1 MKLEYL
7 GGKLQS
13 MWEPLTLAENVDLQT
28 GNQERRGWRTQGMLQ
43 CLPIYIFNLYGL
55 RHTNLNI
62 FWQIELNMRIISKIS
77 GRNIP
82 RERSDI
88 ELCDLSKSIL
98 HRLIRAN
105 EDAGKRNCK
114 QLRKMSFPCVSTV
127 IILSV

>member
-1 MKLEYL
+1 
-7 GGKLQS
+7 
-13 MWEPLTLAENVDLQT
+13 
-28 GNQERRGWRTQGMLQ
+28 MLQ
-43 CLPIYIFNLYGL
+43 CLPIYTFNSYGL
-55 RHTNLNI
+55 RHTNLNV

-82 RERSDI
+82 RERSVEKIRKIIDI

-105 EDAGKRNCK
+105 EDAGKHNCK
-114 QLRKMSFPCVSTV
+114 QLSFPCVSTV